1 MIDASLSQEGFDV
14 VRASSGADALAAA
27 RSARPDLVICD
38 LVMPHIDG
46 FGVVSALKADPATRE
61 VPILILT
68 AHELTPAEKALLNGH
83 ILGVVDKGETAR
95 AGLLSWLDRVV
106 SVGSRPS
113 AA

>member
-1 MIDASLSQEGFDV
+1 MARVIDLAGL
-14 VRASSGADALAAA
+14 SGAYGA
-27 RSARPDLVICD
+27 RLLVEGG
-38 LVMPHIDG
+38 H
-46 FGVVSALKADPATRE
+46 DPATRE